1 MKIENITRDYIKY
14 LEESSEGKINWEVW
28 ERVVSETKQ
37 KIKEYFEKNTIIK
50 DPQKELYLGIK
61 VFAYNNDGELIKTFN
76 THIECSEYL
85 SGNNTTIQNYSKN
98 NFIYNDF
105 LLSREKL
112 SKDVAFALY
121 RYALEHNRIYKSNL
135 DNHKKTKLI
144 YIYNSEGKM
153 NGVYNDLLQFC
164 RLTNTSNP
172 SEIRK
177 RLLESDIIINDRLVS
192 FSYYDTKTA
201 LSNFKN
207 LER

>member
-14 LEESSEGKINWEVW
+14 LEESSEGKINWDVW

-61 VFAYNNDGELIKTFN
+61 VFAYNNDGELVKTFN

-164 RLTNTSNP
+164 KSTNTKNLSKL
-172 SEIRK
+172 RK
-177 RLLESDIIINDRLVS
+177 DLLDNDVIVNDRLLS
-192 FSYYDTKTA
+192 YKYYDSTTA
-201 LSNFKN
+201 LSIYESLK
-207 LER
+207 